1 MLSIGIFAILQYLT
15 SGTGQFILCLVS
27 VGFLWRLSIQDKATR
42 FVDGTVANTAICI
55 VFAIRLFY
63 MHRYGLNAILIY
75 LFETIILFVIFKFL
89 SKHLKGKLGEG
100 DFDAAHIIILCVG
113 FEGFLYTY
121 MIGCFLVIFKY
132 IPLIFTKFRSL
143 KSKSVPFIPYL
154 YMGYVA
160 VLLLWKEMIAV

>member
-1 MLSIGIFAILQYLT
+1 MLGIGIFTILQYLK
-15 SGTGQFILCLVS
+15 SGAGVFCLCLAS
-27 VGFLWRLSIQDKATR
+27 IGFLWVLSVQDNAAR
-42 FVDGTVANTAICI
+42 FVNEYVSYGAMFTIFLIRFCCICSYNIDTV
-55 VFAIRLFY
+55 Y
-63 MHRYGLNAILIY
+63 WYLI
-75 LFETIILFVIFKFL
+75 ENIILFILFKLL

-100 DFDAAHIIILCVG
+100 DFDVAHIIILCVG

-121 MIGCFLVIFKY
+121 MIGCFLAIFKY

-143 KSKSVPFIPYL
+143 KSKSIPFIPYL